1 VTVDQWNT
9 RCLVAGGGPAGMML
23 GYLLARS
30 GVQILL
36 VEKHGDFFRDFR
48 GDTVHPSTTELMHE
62 LGILDEF
69 LREVPHH
76 TLEQLGIGFNGQTFD
91 LIDFRH
97 LPTAC
102 KYVAMMPQWDFL
114 NFLADKAKRYLSFRL
129 EMNTEVTGLLWEGDR
144 VAGVTAQTATAQTA
158 TAQTAGGQVEI
169 RADVTVAC
177 DGRWSVIREQSGLP
191 VTEFPMPI
199 DVLWFRLPRAEAA
212 PETLGY
218 LGGGQIIIAINR
230 GDYWQCGT
238 IIDKGGFE
246 RVKAEGLPAFRA
258 NVAAAAPFLAA
269 SLAALTDWDQVKL
282 LSVRANRLG
291 RWWLPGLLCIG
302 DAAHAM
308 SPVGGI
314 GVNYAIADA
323 VAAAN
328 ALAGPLRN
336 GRPSNEDLR
345 AVQKRRE
352 PPTKVAQLLQGAQT
366 ANLARLSKSDPPL
379 WMLRLLSRSA
389 PVKRLLGRM
398 MGLGFRREHIHT
410 DLAGR
415 R

>member
-1 VTVDQWNT
+1 MDQRKT

-30 GVQILL
+30 GVQVLL

-48 GDTVHPSTTELMHE
+48 GDTVHPSTTELMQE

-69 LREVPHH
+69 LREVPHQSM
-76 TLEQLGIGFNGQTFD
+76 EQLGIGFKGQTFD

-102 KYVAMMPQWDFL
+102 KYVVFMPQWDFL
-114 NFLADKAKRYLSFRL
+114 NFLADKAKRYPCFRL

-144 VAGVTAQTATAQTA
+144 VAGVTAQTV
-158 TAQTAGGQVEI
+158 GGSVEI
-169 RADVTVAC
+169 RADLTVAC
-177 DGRWSVIREQSGLP
+177 DGRWSIIREYSGLP
-191 VTEFPMPI
+191 LTEFPMPI
-199 DVLWFRLPRAEAA
+199 DVLWFRLPRAESA
-212 PETLGY
+212 PDSLGY
-218 LGGGQIIIAINR
+218 LGEGQIIIAINR
-230 GDYWQCGT
+230 GDYWQCGAV
-238 IIDKGGFE
+238 IDKGGFE
-246 RVKAEGLPAFRA
+246 RVKAEGLPAFRSR
-258 NVAAAAPFLAA
+258 VAAAAPFLAT
-269 SLAALTDWDQVKL
+269 SLEALTNWDQVML
-282 LSVRANRLG
+282 LSVRANRLR

-328 ALAGPLRN
+328 ALARPLHS
-336 GRPSNEDLR
+336 GRVGDEDLR

-352 PPTKVAQLLQGAQT
+352 APTKVAQWLQGAQT
-366 ANLARLSKSDPPL
+366 ANLARLSKTDPPQ

-389 PVKRLLGRM
+389 PIKRFLGWIT
-398 MGLGFRREHIHT
+398 GLGFRREHIT
-410 DLAGR
+410 IREIRDDVCQ
-415 R
+415 

>member
-1 VTVDQWNT
+1 MSDVSFADADTACCIV
-9 RCLVAGGGPAGMML
+9 GGGPAGMML

-30 GVQILL
+30 GVQTLL

-48 GDTVHPSTTELMHE
+48 GDTVHPSTTELLAE
-62 LGILDEF
+62 LGFLDEF
-69 LREVPHH
+69 LQQVPHQNVD
-76 TLEQLGIGFNGQTFD
+76 QLGMGFKGRSFD

-102 KYVAMMPQWDFL
+102 KYVVFMPQWDFL
-114 NFLADKAKRYLSFRL
+114 NFLADKANHYPTFRL
-129 EMNTEVTGLLWEGDR
+129 EMNTEVTGLLWDGDR
-144 VAGVTAQTATAQTA
+144 VSGVTAQTP
-158 TAQTAGGQVEI
+158 GGPIEI

-177 DGRWSVIREQSGLP
+177 DGRWSVIRDQSGLP
-191 VTEFPMPI
+191 LKEFPMPI
-199 DVLWFRLPRAEAA
+199 DALWFRLPRGESA

-218 LGGGQIIIAINR
+218 LGGGQIILAINR
-230 GDYWQCGT
+230 GEYWQCGA
-238 IIDKGGFE
+238 IIDKDGFE
-246 RVKAEGLPAFRA
+246 RVKAEGLAAFRSK
-258 NVAAAAPFLAA
+258 VAAVAPFLAA
-269 SLAALTDWDQVKL
+269 SLGALTDWDQVKL
-282 LSVRANRLG
+282 LSVRANRLQ

-328 ALAGPLRN
+328 TLAQPLLN
-336 GRPSNEDLR
+336 GRVSDKDLR
-345 AVQKRRE
+345 AVQKRRQT
-352 PPTKVAQLLQGAQT
+352 PMKVAQSLQGAQT
-366 ANLARLSKSDPPL
+366 ANLARMSKTDPPL

-410 DLAGR
+410 AEQQRGLAGTK
-415 R
+415 